1 MPSIAFA
8 APLLPGMTE
17 LDRDVMTSFQ
27 TGKRK
32 TDYEDARHRAGIT
45 REMVWIQTTPSGDV
59 AIDAILEA
67 DDLDAAFTALGKS
80 DEPFDLMV
88 PRPRTTGPRL
98 LTGRRL
104 PYPRTGPGLRQLT
117 AAPRA
122 HGDATGSGLTGS
134 AAYRA
139 LWPMCARVRRVC

>member
-27 TGKRK
+27 TGERK

-59 AIDAILEA
+59 AIVYLEA

-80 DEPFDLMV
+80 DQPFDRWFRDHLQQV
-88 PRPRTTGPRL
+88 
-98 LTGRRL
+98 
-104 PYPRTGPGLRQLT
+104 
-117 AAPRA
+117 
-122 HGDATGSGLTGS
+122 HGFSLADDFHT
-134 AAYRA
+134 
-139 LWPMCARVRRVC
+139 PERVLDFRS